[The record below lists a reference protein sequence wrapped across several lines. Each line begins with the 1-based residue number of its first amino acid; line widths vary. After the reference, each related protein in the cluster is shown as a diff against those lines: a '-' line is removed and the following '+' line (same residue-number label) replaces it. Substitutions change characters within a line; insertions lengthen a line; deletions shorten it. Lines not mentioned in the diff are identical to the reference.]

1 MKVLRNTTREPIR
14 VPLGGGHV
22 LHLAPHGTG
31 RIADRAADSKAVRA
45 LAAEGRVE
53 IATDDSTRGPAGAGR
68 QALARERSRGFGAK
82 KTGRQHGDR

>member
-1 MKVLRNTTREPIR
+1 MKVLRNTTHEPIR

-45 LAAEGRVE
+45 LVEKGRVE
-53 IATDDSTRGPAGAGR
+53 VTTDDSASGPAGAGGR
-68 QALARERSRGFGAK
+68 TLPERSRGFQAK